1 MLDVVKNPKKNIL
14 DFIIN
19 SSSNKT
25 ICKKKY
31 LFLNKLNIDKK
42 KNKLKDIKYDCIILS
57 KADINFFKVINF
69 LIFLFVEIKIKK
81 NFIIVYKFKNYLT
94 ANNLLPDW
102 PLCYQNINLFSA
114 FVKWLKNTL
123 KLFFFYK
130 KIDVFILEKK

>member
-25 ICKKKY
+25 IYKKKY
-31 LFLNKLNIDKK
+31 LFLNKIKIDKK
-42 KNKLKDIKYDCIILS
+42 KNKLKDIKNDCIILS

-81 NFIIVYKFKNYLT
+81 FHYCV
-94 ANNLLPDW
+94 
-102 PLCYQNINLFSA
+102 
-114 FVKWLKNTL
+114 
-123 KLFFFYK
+123 
-130 KIDVFILEKK
+130 

>member
-57 KADINFFKVINF
+57 KADINF
-69 LIFLFVEIKIKK
+69 
-81 NFIIVYKFKNYLT
+81 
-94 ANNLLPDW
+94 
-102 PLCYQNINLFSA
+102 
-114 FVKWLKNTL
+114 LK
-123 KLFFFYK
+123 
-130 KIDVFILEKK
+130 